1 MEYMCP
7 FCHKQSFVELIDKPL
22 AVMKLQCCHC
32 LKISSLRH
40 DHFAIDNS
48 AYHSTF
54 QCLSCHQTT
63 DISHYEYRL
72 YQNCD
77 VVCATCGEKMTL
89 IKPDSS
95 SHVGLFCTLFLCNG
109 LTIGVLF
116 MWLTEKRTTLL
127 ALSDQPVTTYFRDD
141 GLLPSS
147 HRSGFRLSR
156 HPFLIDAR
164 DPIDYHI

>member
-116 MWLTEKRTTLL
+116 MWLTEKGQHYWHYLT
-127 ALSDQPVTTYFRDD
+127 SQSPPISEMMVFF
-141 GLLPSS
+141 
-147 HRSGFRLSR
+147 H
-156 HPFLIDAR
+156 HLIDLVFAY
-164 DPIDYHI
+164 IDTLF